1 MSTLAE
7 APSMAPVT
15 VETNAFD
22 RPYINQLIPGSNLY
36 FFTWSCLLASLNIM
50 LRWKAAQALQ
60 FAHSQQDQTGKEQ
73 EKNGDD
79 DADEQDDDAI

>member
-1 MSTLAE
+1 
-7 APSMAPVT
+7 MAPVT
-15 VETNAFD
+15 IETNAFD
-22 RPYINQLIPGSNLY
+22 RPYLDQSIPGSNLY

-60 FAHSQQDQTGKEQ
+60 FANTQQDQTGKEQ
-73 EKNGDD
+73 EIDGDD